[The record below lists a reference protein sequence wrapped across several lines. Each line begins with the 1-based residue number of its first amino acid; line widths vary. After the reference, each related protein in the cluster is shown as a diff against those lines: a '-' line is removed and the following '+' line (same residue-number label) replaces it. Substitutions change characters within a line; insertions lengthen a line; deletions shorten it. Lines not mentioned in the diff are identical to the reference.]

1 MRIQREYKD
10 ESSSSAL
17 SVVFLMEISGECVP
31 LLDVEQKW
39 LAEKEL
45 SRSQSNVEP
54 FTWKILETVAE
65 KRKKKEA
72 FCPCDVLEC
81 VIPSMKSKTS
91 DKWQVGAMK
100 PHIMETTALEEQM
113 LSASGYGP
121 NGEYNLVCLACV
133 VANYGDVFFH
143 CLELK
148 QIEDHFVRYCGSLES
163 FMNMEQFSALLIE
176 LGFVPELCQQCY
188 R

>member
-10 ESSSSAL
+10 ESGSSAL
-17 SVVFLMEISGECVP
+17 SVVFLMEVSGDCVP

-65 KRKKKEA
+65 KRKKKDA
-72 FCPCDVLEC
+72 FCSCEVLEC
-81 VIPSMKSKTS
+81 VIPGIKGKTS

-100 PHIMETTALEEQM
+100 PHVMETTALEEQM
-113 LSASGYGP
+113 LSASGYGS
-121 NGEYNLVCLACV
+121 NGEFDLLYLACV
-133 VANYGDVFFH
+133 VVV
-143 CLELK
+143 K
-148 QIEDHFVRYCGSLES
+148 
-163 FMNMEQFSALLIE
+163 
-176 LGFVPELCQQCY
+176 
-188 R
+188 